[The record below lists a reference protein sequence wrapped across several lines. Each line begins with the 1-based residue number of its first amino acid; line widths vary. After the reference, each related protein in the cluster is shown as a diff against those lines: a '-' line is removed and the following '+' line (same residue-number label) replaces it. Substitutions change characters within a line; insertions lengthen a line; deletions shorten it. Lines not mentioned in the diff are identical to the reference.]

1 MDCNSKGC
9 QMKEQNLFCLIILY
23 LVVSLP
29 VWSQAKATKE
39 QITDQAIII
48 AKKYPSASVSFN
60 LADLGSNPA
69 AVASY
74 NPQTALIPA
83 STVKSITTAAALEI
97 LGEAY
102 RFKTILAIS
111 VPAIKNG
118 ILNGDIILQGS
129 GDPTLGSDRVPGNPD
144 LENIVSLWLK
154 AIEEKG
160 IKEVKG
166 NIVADNSLFHRNTIP
181 DGWIWTDIGNYYG
194 AGATGLNI
202 NENQYKL
209 FFKPGKSVGDQADVL
224 RVEPEIPG
232 LTFINNM
239 KTGPK
244 GSGDNGYI
252 YGGIFSNQRYLNGTI
267 PVGVDEFSIKGS
279 MPDPGLFAAD
289 YLKQELMRKGI
300 KVSGNAEV
308 NTAKPIQIAS
318 PSQILYTHE
327 SPLLSEIVKYTN
339 QFSINLYAE
348 SLLNAVGLKINKKG
362 DTKSGIDAI
371 KEYFKQKG
379 LADDILFMVDGSG
392 LSPQNAVSSSM
403 FTDFLFK
410 VYHSGSF
417 KPFLESLPVAGQSGT
432 LSSIGRGTEA
442 AGRVFA
448 KSGSFERVLG
458 YAGYVKAKSGKFYAF
473 SILINNY
480 EGKSYEVRKEVEK
493 LFVLMSQL

>member
-1 MDCNSKGC
+1 
-9 QMKEQNLFCLIILY
+9 MKEQNLFCLILIY
-23 LVVSLP
+23 LAVSLP
-29 VWSQAKATKE
+29 GWSQTKPTKD
-39 QITDQAIII
+39 QITDQARAI

-60 LADLGSNPA
+60 LVDLESNQA

-74 NPQTALIPA
+74 NPQIALIPA

-111 VPAIKNG
+111 DPVIKNG
-118 ILNGDIILQGS
+118 ILNGDMILQGS

-144 LENIVSLWLK
+144 LGKIVSLWVK

-166 NIVADNSLFHRNTIP
+166 DIVVDNSLFHRNTIP

-194 AGATGLNI
+194 AGASGLNI

-209 FFKPGKSVGDQADVL
+209 FFKPGKSVGDQAEVL

-232 LTFINNM
+232 ITFINDM

-267 PVGVDEFSIKGS
+267 PAGVDEFSIKGS
-279 MPDPGLFAAD
+279 IPDPGLFAAD
-289 YLKQELMRKGI
+289 FLKQELMKKGI
-300 KVSGNAEV
+300 KVSGNAKV
-308 NTAKPIQIAS
+308 KIDKPIQIAS
-318 PSQILYTHE
+318 PAQILYTHE

-348 SLLNAVGLKINKKG
+348 SLLNAIGLKKNNRG
-362 DTKSGIDAI
+362 DTKSGVDAI
-371 KEYFKQKG
+371 QEYFKQKG
-379 LADDILFMVDGSG
+379 LTDNFLFMVDGSG
-392 LSPQNAVSSSM
+392 LSPQNALSSSM
-403 FTDFLFK
+403 FTDFLNK

-417 KPFLESLPVAGQSGT
+417 KPFLESLPIAGQSGT
-432 LSSIGRGTEA
+432 LSAIGRGTEA

-458 YAGYVKAKSGKFYAF
+458 YTGYVKGKSGKFYAF
-473 SILINNY
+473 SILINNFDC
-480 EGKSYEVRKEVEK
+480 KSYEVRKEVEK